1 MRIVTTQQM
10 RQLEEATVAA
20 GATWPGLMEQAGW
33 GVAQEVLRLIGPG
46 PDKRALVLVGPGNN
60 GGDAL
65 VVARHLHDVG
75 IEVTLYIWRRNQDQ
89 KDLNWERCRKR
100 AIPTI
105 FLNHDS
111 NYSQLH
117 QLLSQAT
124 LVVDGLLGMGTTR
137 LVTGE
142 LAEIIACVNTVRA
155 ERRPAQKPN
164 SLPQPL
170 IVSIDV
176 PTGINSDTGQV
187 LGSALRADLT
197 VATGAFKQGLFF
209 YPGTDYAGD
218 LALAEIGVPPAQ
230 LEAVMSETLTTELAR
245 KLLPARPEDSHKGT
259 FGKALVVAGSL
270 HYPGAASLASAAAAR
285 AGAGLVTLATG
296 RSLIGA
302 ARIPEITLLPLPEA
316 DLGTLGESAAEKLL
330 EDLKGYTSLL
340 IGPGLGHEEPTALFF
355 KRLLGLE
362 PNSKKRSRV
371 GFRLGSDEE
380 SSALASTARPEL
392 PPLVID
398 ADGLN
403 ILAEIENWHEHLPEG
418 RAILTP
424 HPGEMRRLLKSEE
437 LSSDQVAL
445 ARDSAKRWGQI
456 VVLKGSTTVIAGP
469 DGRVVVH
476 KQGNPAL
483 ATAGTGDVLAGT
495 IVGLLAQKLAPFDAA
510 VLGVYLH
517 GAAGALVRE
526 ELGDMGALASDLLPK
541 LPKAAKAL
549 RESE

>member
-33 GVAQEVLRLIGPG
+33 GVAQEILRLRGLGPENHV
-46 PDKRALVLVGPGNN
+46 LILVGPGNN

-65 VVARHLHDVG
+65 VVARHLHDANLQ
-75 IEVTLYIWRRNQDQ
+75 VTLYIWRRNQDQ
-89 KDLNWERCRKR
+89 SDLNWERCRNR

-105 FLNHDS
+105 FL
-111 NYSQLH
+111 SQDTHYAELRR
-117 QLLSQAT
+117 LLSQAT
-124 LVVDGLLGMGTTR
+124 LVVDGMLGMGTTR
-137 LVTGE
+137 LVSGE
-142 LAEIIACVNTVRA
+142 LAEIIASVNALRA
-155 ERRPAQKPN
+155 ERKPAQAPN
-164 SLPQPL
+164 EPPQPL
-170 IVSIDV
+170 IVSIDL

-197 VATGAFKQGLFF
+197 IATGVAKQGLFF
-209 YPGTDYAGD
+209 YPGTEYAGD

-230 LEAVMSETLTTELAR
+230 LEAVMSETLTTDLAR

-259 FGKALVVAGSL
+259 FGKALIVAGSL
-270 HYPGAASLASAAAAR
+270 RYPGAASLASAAAAR

-296 RSLIGA
+296 RSIIGA
-302 ARIPEITLLPLPEA
+302 GRIPEVTLLPLPEA
-316 DLGTLGESAAEKLL
+316 DFGTLGEAAAGKLL
-330 EDLKGYTSLL
+330 EDMKGYTSLL

-362 PNSKKRSRV
+362 SSNKKRGRV
-371 GFRLGSDEE
+371 GFRLGAEE
-380 SSALASTARPEL
+380 EASALASNERPEL
-392 PPLVID
+392 PSLVID

-403 ILAEIENWHEHLPEG
+403 ILAQIENWHELLPEG
-418 RAILTP
+418 RAVLTP
-424 HPGEMRRLLKSEE
+424 HPGEMLRLLKSEDLGDDPIE
-437 LSSDQVAL
+437 L
-445 ARDSAKRWGQI
+445 ARESAKRWGQI
-456 VVLKGSTTVIAGP
+456 LILKGSTTVIAAP

-495 IVGLLAQKLAPFDAA
+495 IVALLAQKLAPFDAA

-526 ELGDMGALASDLLPK
+526 EFGDMGAIASDLLPK

-549 RESE
+549 RESA